1 MGDNTLRGREHGYV
15 SRREDKMTKKPACF
29 GDDTQYSET
38 SRICS
43 QCPFRYDCKREVDAG
58 ARAPAWGARPA
69 ASATNAA
76 TPAARGTNGYIAPV
90 TAARAAQAVGASPYN
105 FNNAL
110 APQFMHYLGYS
121 VVEVTLQEGLS
132 LVQQA
137 RANYAHNNV
146 QEISAVVQT
155 AANAAIPPATPG
167 VKK

>member
-1 MGDNTLRGREHGYV
+1 MVVYTTMFLNGGM
-15 SRREDKMTKKPACF
+15 MTTNRAPSCF
-29 GDDTQYSET
+29 GDNAQFSET

-43 QCPFRYDCKREVDAG
+43 NCPFRHDCKRDVDSQ
-58 ARAPAWGARPA
+58 ARTAPWGARPA
-69 ASATNAA
+69 SPFAVAPAQRATN
-76 TPAARGTNGYIAPV
+76 GHIAPV
-90 TAARAAQAVGASPYN
+90 TAARAAVAAGASPYN

-137 RANYAHNNV
+137 RANYAANNV
-146 QEISAVVQT
+146 QEIAALNTTAT
-155 AANAAIPPATPG
+155 AAAPA